1 MIKEFFLDKIEYD
14 LACNLTWIKSLEDN
28 ENKLDSYVLKSMSH
42 VINVHHIWNS
52 RLLNKSPE
60 SDLWDLLPLSYLRKF
75 AEQNTIESKDYLEK
89 YELGEKVN
97 YHSSEGVKYS
107 RSDIDILYHILN
119 HSNYHRG
126 QIALRLKELE
136 IKPPSLNFIVYR

>member
-14 LACNLTWIKSLEDN
+14 LACNLTWIKSLEVH
-28 ENKLDSYVLKSMSH
+28 ESQLDDYVLKSMSH
-42 VINVHHIWNS
+42 ILNVHHIWNS
-52 RLLNKSPE
+52 RLLSQQPE
-60 SDLWDLLPLSYLRKF
+60 SELWDILPVSYWKKF
-75 AEQNTIESKDYLEK
+75 AEQNSIETIDYLEK
-89 YELGEKVN
+89 YELGEKLS

-107 RSDIDILYHILN
+107 KKDIDILFHILN

-126 QIALRLKELE
+126 QIALQMKELE

>member
-1 MIKEFFLDKIEYD
+1 MIKEFFLNKIEYD
-14 LACNLTWIKSLEDN
+14 LACNLTWIKSLEDH
-28 ENKLDSYVLKSMSH
+28 ENHLDDYVVKSISH
-42 VINVHHIWNS
+42 IINVHHIWNS
-52 RLLNKSPE
+52 RLLDQQPE
-60 SDLWDLLPLSYLRKF
+60 SELWDILPISYWKKL
-75 AEQNTIESKDYLEK
+75 AEQNSRETIDYLEK

-107 RSDIDILYHILN
+107 KKDIDILYHILN

-126 QIALRLKELE
+126 QIALRMKELE